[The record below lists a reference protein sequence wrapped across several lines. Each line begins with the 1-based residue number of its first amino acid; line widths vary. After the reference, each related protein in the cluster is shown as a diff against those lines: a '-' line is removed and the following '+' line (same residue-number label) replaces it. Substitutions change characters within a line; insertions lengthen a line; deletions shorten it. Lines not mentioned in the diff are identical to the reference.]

1 MKSYEST
8 VSAFEALNAP
18 KSFLYVLARL
28 KLRSL
33 LFSAK
38 NSRIFDFQILKMARL
53 KVVNTR
59 SVPTCAISSMDPKVT
74 SPMISKHSDTSRPR
88 NAPFFGKQWLL
99 YVQKI
104 QQNAAYF
111 EAKVKHYSLHCQT
124 IHLGCRYD
132 VSDVYGG
139 LLQLRHQY
147 STISNA
153 PKVTKCYLLGTKYHI
168 SILVYA
174 SYLNKLSLLFKK
186 LNKVEFPIVINF
198 CQFGA
203 FEIVLY

>member
-1 MKSYEST
+1 MLKLHLKYEFT

-18 KSFLYVLARL
+18 KSFLHVLARL
-28 KLRSL
+28 KVQSL

-88 NAPFFGKQWLL
+88 NAPFFEKQWLL
-99 YVQKI
+99 YLQKI
-104 QQNAAYF
+104 QQNVAYI
-111 EAKVKHYSLHCQT
+111 EAKVRHYSLHCQT
-124 IHLGCRYD
+124 ILLGCRYD

-139 LLQLRHQY
+139 LLQLRQQCR
-147 STISNA
+147 TISNA
-153 PKVTKCYLLGTKYHI
+153 PKSQKLITMRYSTLFNFLNNKDNLLRYEAYI
-168 SILVYA
+168 RILM
-174 SYLNKLSLLFKK
+174 
-186 LNKVEFPIVINF
+186 
-198 CQFGA
+198 
-203 FEIVLY
+203 

>member
-1 MKSYEST
+1 MKKTRFCFKKNENSSSIKITSIGRKIILKLYLKSYEST

-28 KLRSL
+28 KLQSL

-53 KVVNTR
+53 KAVNTR

-74 SPMISKHSDTSRPR
+74 SPMISKHSDASRPR
-88 NAPFFGKQWLL
+88 NAPFFEKQWLL
-99 YVQKI
+99 YQQKI
-104 QQNAAYF
+104 QQNVAYI

-124 IHLGCRYD
+124 ILLGCRYD

-139 LLQLRHQY
+139 PLQLGHQY
-147 STISNA
+147 RTISNA
-153 PKVTKCYLLGTKYHI
+153 PN
-168 SILVYA
+168 SQ
-174 SYLNKLSLLFKK
+174 KLITMRNSTLFI
-186 LNKVEFPIVINF
+186 F
-198 CQFGA
+198 
-203 FEIVLY
+203 